1 MPEPLESVLPP
12 HLPIL
17 GNVPRSEARAILL
30 SLLAGILLL
39 AVKFAAYYLTSSTA
53 VLSDAMESIV
63 NVLASCFALYAL
75 RLAHLPADE
84 KHPYGHGKVEFLSA
98 GFEGGMVFLAALYI
112 FVHVIYQ
119 FFNPRPLERVETAM
133 GLMLLATVV
142 NGVIG
147 FILIRAGKRNH
158 SLTLEADGQHLLADA
173 ITSIAVLIS
182 LLLVKFTHSTLP
194 DPITAILVSV
204 YLVILAMRLLRRS
217 TAGLMDEQDA
227 ADTTL
232 IQSILDK
239 HLPPEWNFP
248 AHLLLPQTPPPP
260 FRPLSLDRH
269 APGRPPQPH
278 HHQRP
283 RTRQPDRIRN
293 RTSAR
298 DGERNCSR
306 RALHRS
312 GAPALISNRRLQIEN
327 RKSRIPRKN
336 QCFFHITP

>member
-239 HLPPEWNFP
+239 HLPPNGTPPHICSYHKLRHRHSGRYHWIDMHLVVPPSHTITSAHELASQIEYEIEQALEMGNATAHVEPCTDP
-248 AHLLLPQTPPPP
+248 AHQ
-260 FRPLSLDRH
+260 H
-269 APGRPPQPH
+269 
-278 HHQRP
+278 
-283 RTRQPDRIRN
+283 
-293 RTSAR
+293 
-298 DGERNCSR
+298 
-306 RALHRS
+306 
-312 GAPALISNRRLQIEN
+312 
-327 RKSRIPRKN
+327 
-336 QCFFHITP
+336 